1 MAKIKVTTIEGLGD
15 SISGLKTHIDKS
27 FEFVDKRFDTI
38 DKRLGSIQKEV
49 SFLASSSARE
59 FKNISHR
66 FNLLEINVDGIKK
79 VIINGR
85 FDKRLEQLEGDMSK
99 VKEALAL

>member
-1 MAKIKVTTIEGLGD
+1 MAKMKGTTIEDLAG
-15 SISGLKTHIDKS
+15 SINGLKTHI
-27 FEFVDKRFDTI
+27 DKRFDTI
-38 DKRLGSIQKEV
+38 DKRLDSIQKEA

-66 FNLLEINVDGIKK
+66 FALLEINVDGIKK

-85 FDKRLEQLEGDMSK
+85 FDKRMEQLERDMDK
-99 VKEALAL
+99 VKQTLAL